1 MSSFWDL
8 IYSSAR
14 ERARPARAVLATL
27 RPTKAPSQ
35 TEHTNPDTEEERLP
49 GSGKTCK
56 LVIVFAQLR
65 TLGMLCGRYLKV
77 LLKQQPNSEHWLLSK
92 GQCSKNSLSL
102 ATTVET
108 RI

>member
-1 MSSFWDL
+1 MASFWDL

-14 ERARPARAVLATL
+14 ERARPARVMLATL
-27 RPTKAPSQ
+27 RPANVPSQ

-65 TLGMLCGRYLKV
+65 TLGTLCGRYLKLV
-77 LLKQQPNSEHWLLSK
+77 LKQQPKREDW
-92 GQCSKNSLSL
+92 
-102 ATTVET
+102 
-108 RI
+108 